1 MDELLLG
8 LDLGTGSAKVV
19 VFHAQTFEPVARA
32 GGPYP
37 VLAPRPGWAES
48 DPADWER
55 TLTAAVSEV
64 LAAGG
69 RLRAVGLSGQMHGV
83 VLADSAG
90 TPVRP
95 AVLWADGRATGA
107 VAAYESLG
115 ERVTRRLANP
125 VVPGMAGPI
134 LHWLAHEEPEA
145 YRRARWALQPKDW
158 LRLRLTGRSGAEP
171 SDASATLLW
180 APASDGWDLEVVDAL
195 GLRSDLLA
203 PVAASHQLAGVSTGT
218 LGVPSDV
225 PVAHGGADTA
235 CAALGGDLVATGD
248 AQLSV
253 GTGGQILVILDRPI
267 PDPTL
272 RTHLYR
278 TAAPAGWY
286 AMAAIQG
293 AGLTL
298 ERAWRMLAITWPE
311 AYELAAHSAPGADG
325 LTFVPHL
332 SGERTPYIDAGIR
345 GGWVG
350 LSLHHERHHLVR
362 AAFEGVA
369 FALRQALDALRDAGH
384 RPACLTLAG
393 GGSVEPMWRQM
404 LADVAGVPLVANDR
418 RDTSARGAA
427 LLAAQAAGLPTPK
440 PQPPTGPATEP
451 DDATSSAYAEAY
463 ARFLARSPLR

>member
-1 MDELLLG
+1 MRELLLG

-19 VFHAQTFEPVARA
+19 AYDATTFEPVARA
-32 GGPYP
+32 GGPYR

-48 DPADWER
+48 DPDEWQR
-55 TLTAAVSEV
+55 TLAAAVSEV
-64 LAAGG
+64 LASGG

-83 VLADSAG
+83 VLADAAG
-90 TPVRP
+90 DPVRR
-95 AVLWADGRATGA
+95 AVLWADSRATAA
-107 VAAYESLG
+107 VAVYQRLDDA
-115 ERVTRRLANP
+115 TKQRLANP

-134 LHWLAHEEPEA
+134 LHWLAQEEPDV
-145 YRRARWALQPKDW
+145 YGRARWALQPKDW
-158 LRLRLTGRSGAEP
+158 LRLRLTRRAGTEP

-180 APASDGWDLEVVDAL
+180 APAAAGWDLAVVAAL

-203 PVAASHQLAGVSTGT
+203 PVAASNQPAGVTTGA
-218 LGVPSDV
+218 LGVPPGV
-225 PVAHGGADTA
+225 PVAHGAGDTP
-235 CAALGGDLVATGD
+235 CAALGGDLTAAGD

-253 GTGGQILVILDRPI
+253 GTGGQVIVILDRPAA
-267 PDPTL
+267 DRTL

-278 TAAPAGWY
+278 TATPAGWY
-286 AMAAIQG
+286 AMAAVQS

-298 ERAWRMLAITWPE
+298 ERAWQMLAVTWPE
-311 AYELAAHSAPGADG
+311 AYALAAQCAPGAAG

-384 RPACLTLAG
+384 RPASLTLAG
-393 GGSVEPMWRQM
+393 GGSVEPLWRQM
-404 LADVAGVPLVANDR
+404 LADVLGLPLIPNDR

-427 LLAAQAAGLPTPK
+427 LLAAQAAGLPTPD
-440 PQPPTGPATEP
+440 PQPPRGSATEP
-451 DDATSSAYAEAY
+451 DDATVAAYAEAY
-463 ARFLARSPLR
+463 DRFRSRAPLR

>member
-1 MDELLLG
+1 MSDLLLG

-19 VFHAQTFEPVARA
+19 AYDAKTFESVARA

-37 VLAPRPGWAES
+37 VRAPRPGWAES
-48 DPADWER
+48 DPSDWER

-64 LAAGG
+64 LASGS
-69 RLRAVGLSGQMHGV
+69 RLAAVGLSGQMHGV

-90 TPVRP
+90 EPVRP

-107 VAAYESLG
+107 IAVYQSLREG
-115 ERVTRRLANP
+115 VRQRLANP

-134 LHWLAHEEPEA
+134 LHWMTHEEPET
-145 YRRARWALQPKDW
+145 YGRARWALQPKDW
-158 LRLRLTGRSGAEP
+158 LRMRLTGRAGAEP

-180 APASDGWDLEVVDAL
+180 SPAVDRWDIDVVAAL
-195 GLRSDLLA
+195 GLRSELLA
-203 PVAASHQLAGVSTGT
+203 PSAPSDQQAGLTTGAF
-218 LGVPSDV
+218 GVPSGV
-225 PVAHGGADTA
+225 PVAYGAGDTP
-235 CAALGGDLVATGD
+235 CAALGGDLIAAGD

-253 GTGGQILVILDRPI
+253 GTGGQILIILDRPV

-278 TAAPAGWY
+278 TAAPTGWY
-286 AMAAIQG
+286 AMAAIQS

-298 ERAWRMLAITWPE
+298 ERVWRMLGITWPE
-311 AYELAAHSAPGADG
+311 AYAFAAQTAPGADG

-332 SGERTPYIDAGIR
+332 SGERTPYIDATIR

-350 LSLHHERHHLVR
+350 LSLHHERRHLVR

-384 RPACLTLAG
+384 RPVRLTLAG
-393 GGSVEPMWRQM
+393 GGSIEPMWRQM
-404 LADVAGVPLVANDR
+404 LADVLGLPLIPNDR
-418 RDTSARGAA
+418 QDTSARGAA
-427 LLAAQAAGLPTPK
+427 LLAARAAGLPTPD
-440 PQPPTGPATEP
+440 PQPPRGTATDP
-451 DDATSSAYAEAY
+451 DDTTFDAYVDAY
-463 ARFLARSPLR
+463 HRFRMRSPLR